1 VRKILIAVMLILSQ
15 AAFADYSMRRCVL
28 LPVSDGVGG
37 AIGLKLF
44 ADVEKYLLENTWC
57 EYQSNSDMLGVF
69 SRYREN
75 LENHLRTP
83 QVVKVVADR
92 LKVGSIV
99 RINLRKE
106 IGTLE
111 VQVDVV
117 AENGEDIY
125 FTEKTVLTKDDLELA
140 FQTIRN
146 WLEIFGRT
154 IPYDGKVMG
163 VVGDQV
169 TLDVG
174 RMYTVKVGQPITLK
188 RLRQTKKH
196 PLLKKI
202 VEWDAMTL
210 ATGKIFNIS
219 ENQAL
224 GVVKSYKTE
233 SKIQVG
239 DWVRIEKMEE
249 DSTLNVLQD
258 YNSRKDSFGKL
269 GIASLALSL
278 GSSSFSSTN
287 SSSRRMDGLMVGFDA
302 NIEAWVTRN
311 WFGVIGLDRSLGNLS
326 KASGSFDSSK
336 SSYQRGTFE
345 LGGGYK
351 YLPLGFFYGPQVDFK
366 LSYLNNLYKADYNQT
381 DGIGSF
387 NVTGFAMGI
396 SANFPVG
403 RAYRGYLGA
412 QFMPF
417 PGFEDGDGAFSG
429 AKSTT
434 WTQLALGVKY
444 QYNQAI
450 TLDGTFE
457 MTSTK
462 SSFNGTVRSVSANDS
477 QVKVGAS
484 HNF

>member
-1 VRKILIAVMLILSQ
+1 MRKILIAVMLILSQ

-210 ATGKIFNIS
+210 ATGKIFN
-219 ENQAL
+219 
-224 GVVKSYKTE
+224 
-233 SKIQVG
+233 
-239 DWVRIEKMEE
+239 
-249 DSTLNVLQD
+249 
-258 YNSRKDSFGKL
+258 
-269 GIASLALSL
+269 
-278 GSSSFSSTN
+278 
-287 SSSRRMDGLMVGFDA
+287 
-302 NIEAWVTRN
+302 
-311 WFGVIGLDRSLGNLS
+311 
-326 KASGSFDSSK
+326 
-336 SSYQRGTFE
+336 
-345 LGGGYK
+345 
-351 YLPLGFFYGPQVDFK
+351 
-366 LSYLNNLYKADYNQT
+366 
-381 DGIGSF
+381 
-387 NVTGFAMGI
+387 
-396 SANFPVG
+396 
-403 RAYRGYLGA
+403 
-412 QFMPF
+412 
-417 PGFEDGDGAFSG
+417 
-429 AKSTT
+429 
-434 WTQLALGVKY
+434 
-444 QYNQAI
+444 
-450 TLDGTFE
+450 
-457 MTSTK
+457 
-462 SSFNGTVRSVSANDS
+462 
-477 QVKVGAS
+477 
-484 HNF
+484 

>member
-1 VRKILIAVMLILSQ
+1 MRKILFLFLLLSSQ
-15 AAFADYSMRRCVL
+15 LALADYSMRRCVL

-37 AIGLKLF
+37 ALGLKLF
-44 ADVEKYLLENTWC
+44 SLVEKYLLENTWC

-75 LENHLRTP
+75 LENNLRTP
-83 QVVKVVADR
+83 EVVKVVASR
-92 LKVGSIV
+92 LKAGSIV

-125 FTEKTVLTKDDLELA
+125 FSEKTVLNKDDLDLA
-140 FQTIRN
+140 FQAIRN

-163 VVGDQV
+163 VIGDQV

-188 RLRQTKKH
+188 RLRQIRKH
-196 PLLKKI
+196 PLLKKV
-202 VEWDAMTL
+202 VEWDTLTL

-233 SKIQVG
+233 NKIQVG

-249 DSTLNVLQD
+249 DSSLAVLQD

-287 SSSRRMDGLMVGFDA
+287 SSSRRMDGLMIGFDA
-302 NIEAWVTRN
+302 NVEAWVTRN
-311 WFGVIGLDRSLGNLS
+311 WFGVIGLERSLGNLS
-326 KASGSFDSSK
+326 KSSGNFDSDK

-345 LGGGYK
+345 IGGGYK
-351 YLPLGFFYGPQVDFK
+351 YLPLGFFYGPQVDIK
-366 LSYLNNLYKADYNQT
+366 LSYLNNIYKADFNQT

-387 NVTGFAMGI
+387 NVSGFALGV
-396 SANFPVG
+396 STNFPVG
-403 RAYRGYLGA
+403 RTYRGYLGA

-417 PGFEDGDGAFSG
+417 PGFDDGDGAYGSS
-429 AKSTT
+429 KSTT
-434 WTQLALGVKY
+434 WTQLSLGVKY
-444 QYNQAI
+444 QYNQSI
-450 TLDGTFE
+450 TLDGNFE

-462 SSFNGTVRSVSANDS
+462 SSFNGTTRSVSANDS
-477 QVKVGAS
+477 QVKLGAS

>member
-1 VRKILIAVMLILSQ
+1 MRKILILLFIISSPLV
-15 AAFADYSMRRCVL
+15 FADYSMRRCVL
-28 LPVSDGVGG
+28 LPVSDGLGG

-44 ADVEKYLLENTWC
+44 SNVEKYLLENTWC

-83 QVVKVVADR
+83 LVVKVVADR

-117 AENGEDIY
+117 SENGEDIY
-125 FTEKTVLTKDDLELA
+125 FTEKAVLNKDDMDLA
-140 FQTIRN
+140 FQTVRN

-188 RLRQTKKH
+188 RLKQVKKH

-202 VEWDAMTL
+202 VEWDTVVL

-233 SKIQVG
+233 NKIQVG

-249 DSTLNVLQD
+249 DSPLTDLQD

-278 GSSSFSSTN
+278 GTSSLSSTN
-287 SSSRRMDGLMVGFDA
+287 SSSRRMDGIMIGFDA
-302 NIEAWVTRN
+302 NVEAWVTRN
-311 WFGVIGLDRSLGNLS
+311 WFGVIGLERSLGNIS
-326 KASGSFDSSK
+326 KASGNFDSSK
-336 SSYQRGTFE
+336 TTYQRGTFE

-366 LSYLNNLYKADYNQT
+366 LSYLNNIYKADYNQP

-387 NVTGFAMGI
+387 NVSGFAIGVA
-396 SANFPVG
+396 ANFPVG
-403 RAYRGYLGA
+403 RMYRGFIGA
-412 QFMPF
+412 QLMPF

-434 WTQLALGVKY
+434 WTQVALGVKY

-477 QVKVGAS
+477 QLKVGAS